1 MDEIPLE
8 RLSRRERQIMDI
20 VYARGRVSAA
30 EVQEILH
37 DAPGYSAVR
46 SALRLLEKKGLL
58 THRLDGARYIFE
70 PKVSGT
76 HAGQSALRRVLA
88 TFFQNSAHEAV
99 QTILSDKDL
108 QLDDRE
114 IAKIE
119 RMIADAK
126 RRTRK

>member
-1 MDEIPLE
+1 MSEVSTE
-8 RLSRRERQIMDI
+8 QLSRRERQIMDI

-30 EVQEILH
+30 EVQEALA

-58 THRLDGARYIFE
+58 RLGRDGARYIFE
-70 PKVSGT
+70 AKV
-76 HAGQSALRRVLA
+76 AGASVGRSALRRVLA
-88 TFFQNSAHEAV
+88 TFFGNSAHAAV

-108 QLDDRE
+108 ALNDQE

-119 RMIADAK
+119 KLIGEAKK
-126 RRTRK
+126 RRSR